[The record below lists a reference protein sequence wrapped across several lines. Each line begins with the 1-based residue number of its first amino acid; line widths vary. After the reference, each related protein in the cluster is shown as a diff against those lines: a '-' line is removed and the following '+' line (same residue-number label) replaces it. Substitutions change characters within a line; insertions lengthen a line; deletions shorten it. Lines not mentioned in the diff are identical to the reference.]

1 MKKGKKAIFC
11 DRSYG
16 PCFSG
21 TSDFNIYICGDHFLT
36 IENHTSSSKDNDY
49 EINSDYELNNSKRF
63 FYIRK
68 LEIFQI
74 IFD

>member
-1 MKKGKKAIFC
+1 MKKDENAIYC
-11 DRSYG
+11 YKSYG
-16 PCFSG
+16 PCFCG